1 MERLLWAEGERI
13 RKAGGKAFLDE
24 GGLGSRPGSRQ
35 GSTRGSPGARDE
47 DGEERSRMGGDERVA
62 GLREGDIGERLIPA
76 LQDHVDEQQ
85 AQQSAETLEQ
95 VSVRAYLGGLV
106 DALPRRH
113 EANLGGGDLSYAFHS
128 LISERPSSS
137 SPDHVTSA

>member
-35 GSTRGSPGARDE
+35 GSARGSPGARDE